1 MSAAWLCASA
11 SATTGRSTGGGSSSS
26 TEPTVVSGL
35 HSSQTVQQSHAPSC
49 SPAAARAPC
58 ATRAAAGRPAAGCS
72 TAAAGH
78 GDQADAAPKPPPPP
92 VTAPTAASTASSSS
106 ASQTAATSAPT
117 TSAGRHVTMLP
128 ARLSISASVRQ
139 YYFSRTTL
147 ILFLV
152 YTKNPNSLTQSGA
165 SKAPCE
171 TIYKHKKLKLVLPA

>member
-1 MSAAWLCASA
+1 MCASA
-11 SATTGRSTGGGSSSS
+11 SATTGRSTSGGSSS

-58 ATRAAAGRPAAGCS
+58 ATRAAAGRPATGCS

-147 ILFLV
+147 LLFLV
-152 YTKNPNSLTQSGA
+152 YTKNPNSLTHTQKGA

-171 TIYKHKKLKLVLPA
+171 TIYKHEKLVLPA

>member
-1 MSAAWLCASA
+1 MSAARLCASA
-11 SATTGRSTGGGSSSS
+11 SATTGRSTSGGGSSSS

-58 ATRAAAGRPAAGCS
+58 ATRAAAGRPATGCS

-147 ILFLV
+147 LLFLV
-152 YTKNPNSLTQSGA
+152 YTKNPNSLTHTERGVKS
-165 SKAPCE
+165 S
-171 TIYKHKKLKLVLPA
+171 LRDNL